1 MARKKTTE
9 KQSKAIASTQS
20 LSSFV
25 KSICDVMR
33 RSNCASALQY
43 VPELTWILFLRILDA
58 QEAKAREEAEV
69 LGAEYSPAL
78 HSPYRWQDWAAPYSD
93 KPDHPKTP
101 EGKPF
106 GWKRQALFS
115 AGDGKL
121 FDFINK
127 DLLPHLHS
135 LDIDIRTGL
144 PNPAASRK
152 QRIMGRTM
160 TAVEKVRVD
169 SEANLRDILDKVHQI
184 NIDHVDDQHF
194 FTLSQVYEDLL
205 LKMGEKNSDGGQF
218 FTPREVVRAMVHTVN
233 PKLGQ
238 TVYDPCCGTGGFL
251 AIAYEHIARKLGQS
265 AASTDIDTLKHD
277 TFFGRE
283 KENLVFPI
291 ALANL
296 VLHGIDQPNLWH
308 GNALT
313 KKATYAGLFE
323 QAPKQFDVILT
334 NPPFGGKEGKDAQKN
349 FAFETGSTQVLFVQD
364 ILAELAA
371 NGTCAMVLDEGLLFR
386 TNESAFVET
395 KRKLLDEC
403 DLWAIVSLPGGVFS
417 TAGAGVKTNLLFF
430 TKGKKTEKI
439 WYYDLSHLKVGK
451 KTPLTLA
458 HFGYAPD
465 GSILEDAQLPTIL
478 TAAWKADEANAG
490 KPFPSYAR
498 VLQHKGKPEGESPY
512 SWTVDFASRRV
523 RAREEMQPLL
533 HEAGSIKANVVDLK
547 EQLKRLKK
555 DKATQAEIDSLNDKI
570 LEREKAA
577 RELETK
583 AADIDAAVFDLKAVN
598 PTVVA
603 DEDTRTPLEI
613 IQNIEKQGKI
623 VADALARLSQL
634 MNDMPKNAAVID
646 LAKYRSSLGC
656 YVINK
661 LHNKPTLGRTQVMK
675 GITFAQNFVGIN
687 IQMQFERQAR
697 GPFSKWIYAFEKE
710 AQSNNWFSAT
720 EKDLGNGAP
729 KVEYQV
735 KPGIDE
741 SINYFL
747 NNCPEEQKRE
757 LDRLIKL
764 FENLNT
770 EEAEIIAT
778 LFCAWNDFLINGDLP
793 TDDEIIR
800 EVRENWH
807 PSKERFSPEQ
817 LTKWLNWSRENNI
830 VPTGKGSKTIKVGH
844 QKKLIN

>member
-1 MARKKTTE
+1 MTRKKATN
-9 KQSKAIASTQS
+9 KQPKAIASTQS

-58 QEAKAREEAEV
+58 QEAKAREEAEAV
-69 LGAEYSPAL
+69 GANFSPAL

-93 KPDHPKTP
+93 KPEHPKIA

-106 GWKRQALFS
+106 GWKRQELFA

-121 FDFINK
+121 FEFINK
-127 DLLPHLHS
+127 ELLPHLHS
-135 LDIDIRTGL
+135 LDIDTRTGL

-218 FTPREVVRAMVHTVN
+218 FTPREVIRAMVHTVN
-233 PKLGQ
+233 PQLGQ

-251 AIAYEHIARKLGQS
+251 AIAYEHIARQLGQS
-265 AASTDIDTLKHD
+265 ATSTDIDTLKHD

-308 GNALT
+308 GNSLT
-313 KKATYAGLFE
+313 RRATYAALFD
-323 QAPKQFDVILT
+323 QAPKTFDVILT

-349 FAFETGSTQVLFVQD
+349 FAYETSATQVLFVQD
-364 ILAELAA
+364 ILGELAPK
-371 NGTCAMVLDEGLLFR
+371 GTCAIVLDEGLLFR

-395 KRKLLDEC
+395 KRKLVDEC

-430 TKGKKTEKI
+430 TKGKKTEKT
-439 WYYDLSHLKVGK
+439 WYYDLSYVKVGK

-458 HFGYAPD
+458 HFGFDQNGEVLA
-465 GSILEDAQLPTIL
+465 DAQLPAIL
-478 TAAWKADEANAG
+478 TADWQADEANAG

-498 VLQHKGKPEGESPY
+498 MLQQRGKPEGESRY
-512 SWTVDFASRRV
+512 SWTVDFAARRAKA
-523 RAREEMQPLL
+523 RAEMQPLL
-533 HEAGSIKANVVDLK
+533 DEAAQFKAAVVDFK

-555 DKATQAEIDSLNDKI
+555 DKASAAELLALTTQI
-570 LEREKAA
+570 LEKDKAA
-577 RELETK
+577 RDLETQ
-583 AADIDAAVFDLKAVN
+583 AANIDAAVFDLKAVN
-598 PTVVA
+598 PTAVV
-603 DEDTRTPLEI
+603 DIDTRTPQQI
-613 IQNIEKQGKI
+613 IGNIEVQGRI
-623 VADALARLSQL
+623 VADALARLNVL
-634 MNDMPKNAAVID
+634 MAA
-646 LAKYRSSLGC
+646 AG
-656 YVINK
+656 
-661 LHNKPTLGRTQVMK
+661 
-675 GITFAQNFVGIN
+675 
-687 IQMQFERQAR
+687 
-697 GPFSKWIYAFEKE
+697 
-710 AQSNNWFSAT
+710 
-720 EKDLGNGAP
+720 
-729 KVEYQV
+729 
-735 KPGIDE
+735 
-741 SINYFL
+741 
-747 NNCPEEQKRE
+747 
-757 LDRLIKL
+757 
-764 FENLNT
+764 
-770 EEAEIIAT
+770 
-778 LFCAWNDFLINGDLP
+778 
-793 TDDEIIR
+793 
-800 EVRENWH
+800 
-807 PSKERFSPEQ
+807 
-817 LTKWLNWSRENNI
+817 
-830 VPTGKGSKTIKVGH
+830 
-844 QKKLIN
+844 